1 LQQTI
6 AEALLTEGQE
16 ELAAELLQPDSFVR
30 TLAKGL
36 SVICAFGPQS
46 PLTIAELARETGL
59 DRACTRRIV
68 LTLERLGYVRSDGRR
83 YRLTPR
89 VLNLG
94 YRYLGSLPFWNLA
107 QPVMEE
113 LVTEL
118 EKSCSIGV
126 LDGGEVVVVLRV
138 PARRLLSVDP
148 TIGSR
153 VPAYAHSMG
162 RILLAFSAE
171 EERANYVSRLFRQP
185 GAQLL
190 GLNRDAFVAALR
202 QDGRNGWSFVSDN
215 DGGMCGISVPI
226 LDNREVC
233 VAAINVSFNIELDA
247 RSRAMRD
254 VLPKLRLA
262 SRRLSGQFG

>member
-1 LQQTI
+1 
-6 AEALLTEGQE
+6 
-16 ELAAELLQPDSFVR
+16 
-30 TLAKGL
+30 
-36 SVICAFGPQS
+36 
-46 PLTIAELARETGL
+46 
-59 DRACTRRIV
+59 V

-113 LVTEL
+113 LVIEL

-126 LDGGEVVVVLRV
+126 LDGDEVVVALRV

-162 RILLAFSAE
+162 RILLAYCAK
-171 EERANYVSRLFRQP
+171 EERANYISRLFREP
-185 GAQLL
+185 SRQLL
-190 GLNRDAFVAALR
+190 GLSREAFDAALR
-202 QDGRNGWSFVSDN
+202 QDEANGWSFVSD
-215 DGGMCGISVPI
+215 DDAGGMCGISVPI
-226 LDNREVC
+226 LDNRGIC
-233 VAAINVSFNIELDA
+233 VAAINVSFNIELD
-247 RSRAMRD
+247 SRNRATRD

-262 SRRLSGQFG
+262 ARRLSGQFG